1 MKSLIGLVG
10 FINAGK
16 GAVADI
22 FVEKYGFQKEAFA
35 NPVKDAIAAMFSWN
49 RKWLEGDTEWSRTWR
64 EKPDLFWSHKFGRPF
79 TPREALQKMGTEVGR
94 DTYHTDLWVDAF
106 ERRMNPQKNYVLSD
120 TRFPNEIKKIIE
132 LDGIVIRVTRGKDP
146 EWYDRAVEHNQR
158 LRPYILT
165 DSNVPMNVHYSE
177 WAWCGD
183 PGITHLIENNG
194 TLEELNNSIQILI
207 DNYL

>member
-10 FINAGK
+10 FIGAGK
-16 GAVADI
+16 GSVADI

-49 RKWLEGDTEWSRTWR
+49 RKWLEGDSEWSRAWR

-79 TPREALQKMGTEVGR
+79 TPREASQKMGTEVGR
-94 DTYHTDLWVDAF
+94 DIYHTDLWVDAF

-132 LDGIVIRVTRGKDP
+132 LEGIVIRVARGKEPD
-146 EWYDRAVEHNQR
+146 WYQQAIVANNDKESVGNMTFLDA
-158 LRPYILT
+158 P
-165 DSNVPMNVHYSE
+165 HYSE
-177 WAWCGD
+177 WALCGHPD
-183 PGITHLIENNG
+183 ITHLIENDG
-194 TLEELNNSIQILI
+194 TLEELNNSVKKLV
-207 DNYL
+207 DNYIS

>member
-10 FINAGK
+10 FIGAGK

-22 FVEKYGFQKEAFA
+22 LVKNYGFTKESFA
-35 NPVKDAIAAMFSWN
+35 NPVKDAIAAMFSWD
-49 RKWLEGDTEWSRTWR
+49 RKMLEGNTEWSRAWR

-94 DTYHTDLWVDAF
+94 DIYHTDLWVDAF

-120 TRFPNEIKKIIE
+120 TRFPNEIKKIIDLE
-132 LDGIVIRVTRGKDP
+132 GVVIRVKRGQDP
-146 EWYDRAVEHNQR
+146 EWYEEAVQSNNSGDE
-158 LRPYILT
+158 ILL
-165 DSNVPMNVHYSE
+165 SISSGGKNVHYSE
-177 WAWCGD
+177 WAWCGHS
-183 PGITHLIENNG
+183 GITHLIENDG
-194 TLEELNNSIQILI
+194 TLEDLNNSIKKLF